1 MLYTTINS
9 IRNFIETHFTF
20 PHIHCI
26 AQQWHFYHFHLQTL
40 SFGFSSVAITP
51 HSHHEQFIDP
61 RRIICTT
68 CLQADF
74 HNNNCWGR
82 LPPTSTGCIK
92 DLLLQTYLF
101 AVVLGGA
108 FHGVTRS
115 FHSSNYQLEIIN
127 LRCFYFVAGSN
138 LHTILY
144 SNVSL
149 HYSDRRV
156 YV

>member
-1 MLYTTINS
+1 M
-9 IRNFIETHFTF
+9 
-20 PHIHCI
+20 
-26 AQQWHFYHFHLQTL
+26 
-40 SFGFSSVAITP
+40 AITP

-61 RRIICTT
+61 RRIICTA

-74 HNNNCWGR
+74 HSNNCWGR

-92 DLLLQTYLF
+92 DLLLQTFLF
-101 AVVLGGA
+101 AVVSEGA

-127 LRCFYFVAGSN
+127 PRCFYIAVGFNPHA
-138 LHTILY
+138 ILY

-149 HYSDRRV
+149 HITIGKALILSLPFPPSHTVHESFPSHGVQSQLVVNPICTVCNSNDFA
-156 YV
+156 